1 LTHVHCQRETSEA
14 EFTVFGQ
21 AAAPND
27 LPGTAHILLPASLA
41 APVAAL
47 LTTCRYKLVLQQA
60 QLLQQILTILEMS
73 SSRF

>member
-14 EFTVFGQ
+14 KFTVFGQ

-41 APVAAL
+41 AAL